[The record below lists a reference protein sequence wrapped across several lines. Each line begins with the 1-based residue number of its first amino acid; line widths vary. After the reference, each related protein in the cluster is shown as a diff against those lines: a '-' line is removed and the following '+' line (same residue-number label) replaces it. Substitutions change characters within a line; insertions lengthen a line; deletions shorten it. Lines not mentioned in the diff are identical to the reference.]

1 MRLWR
6 HLALK
11 LRKYNGT
18 KQTGYAGD
26 LKRKWAEW
34 KEKNKLIIKKKGGG
48 RNTNWRL
55 ANNLFSQK
63 GKFTENISKFRDQDE
78 LTCHLWEPH
87 NHNSRWGGHFDSNSR
102 WKSGLDTVS
111 RGSTHT
117 EDVRSKLAGGKKTQF
132 REKYSI
138 QTNVLSKLTRLRI

>member
-11 LRKYNGT
+11 LRKYNET

-34 KEKNKLIIKKKGGG
+34 KEKNKLIIKKKRGKG

-63 GKFTENISKFRDQDE
+63 G
-78 LTCHLWEPH
+78 LPL
-87 NHNSRWGGHFDSNSR
+87 
-102 WKSGLDTVS
+102 
-111 RGSTHT
+111 
-117 EDVRSKLAGGKKTQF
+117 VRAT
-132 REKYSI
+132 
-138 QTNVLSKLTRLRI
+138 

>member
-1 MRLWR
+1 MWR

-48 RNTNWRL
+48 GQKHKL
-55 ANNLFSQK
+55 EVSKQSVFSK
-63 GKFTENISKFRDQDE
+63 GKV
-78 LTCHLWEPH
+78 H
-87 NHNSRWGGHFDSNSR
+87 
-102 WKSGLDTVS
+102 
-111 RGSTHT
+111 
-117 EDVRSKLAGGKKTQF
+117 
-132 REKYSI
+132 
-138 QTNVLSKLTRLRI
+138 